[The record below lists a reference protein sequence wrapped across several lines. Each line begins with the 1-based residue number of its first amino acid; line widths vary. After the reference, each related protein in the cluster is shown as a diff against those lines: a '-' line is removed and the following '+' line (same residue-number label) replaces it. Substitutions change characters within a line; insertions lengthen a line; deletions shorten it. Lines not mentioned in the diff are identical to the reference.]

1 MPISPL
7 DNVLAN
13 ILGGEHSRPDQK
25 AVSFR
30 IDFNNY
36 VKLCALQSITPKGV
50 SRNQLLNDLLAVALD
65 QVESSLPDGVSDVY
79 AEALENHEQGLSL
92 ILEEGSFMIK
102 LEGNSLM
109 FSHKRVER
117 IKRRVVRR
125 A

>member
-1 MPISPL
+1 MPSSPL

-50 SRNQLLNDLLAVALD
+50 SRNQLLNDLLLLLLLIK
-65 QVESSLPDGVSDVY
+65 VESSLPDGVSDVY

-92 ILEEGSFMIK
+92 ILEE
-102 LEGNSLM
+102 EGHL
-109 FSHKRVER
+109 
-117 IKRRVVRR
+117 
-125 A
+125 

>member
-1 MPISPL
+1 MPSSPL

-50 SRNQLLNDLLAVALD
+50 SRNQAT
-65 QVESSLPDGVSDVY
+65 
-79 AEALENHEQGLSL
+79 
-92 ILEEGSFMIK
+92 K
-102 LEGNSLM
+102 
-109 FSHKRVER
+109 
-117 IKRRVVRR
+117 
-125 A
+125 